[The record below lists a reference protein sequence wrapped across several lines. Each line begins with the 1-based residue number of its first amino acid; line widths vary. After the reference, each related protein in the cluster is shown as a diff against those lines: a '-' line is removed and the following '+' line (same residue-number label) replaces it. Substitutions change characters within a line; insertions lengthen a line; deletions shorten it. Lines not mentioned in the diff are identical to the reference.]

1 MKAAETLGKRGHDVV
16 LLEKGDH
23 LGGQLRLVV
32 KTPGRHMWNVVARD
46 LKVQMELG
54 GVDVRLSRFT
64 GSGLVPADYDR
75 TLVFVGVSYVESN
88 ARDERTLIPF
98 GDMPL

>member
-1 MKAAETLGKRGHDVV
+1 MTRAARA
-16 LLEKGDH
+16 
-23 LGGQLRLVV
+23 
-32 KTPGRHMWNVVARD
+32 ARA
-46 LKVQMELG
+46 VRAWSSSAAAQPAAAARWSVGAHFGVIG
-54 GVDVRLSRFT
+54 GVDVRLSRFA